1 MQLTDHR
8 ASSRRRERALPR
20 TRARRRAALAL
31 PLLGALALPACAGH
45 NLSRTVGKGN
55 GEFHSSL
62 GGPFFDSLGPAL
74 PTPNVNLGGRYG
86 VTDWMD
92 VDGGFNATALAYSIL
107 AFDVAANFQ
116 LYRKPQALAVA
127 SSVRL
132 YSYGDLDDA
141 PGYRGYPE
149 LGLHLGGPV
158 LRWLHLYGGV
168 TSTFQFAPP
177 EGKPPV
183 FLTPFFGT
191 EFLIPPRGETNRQ
204 HGLAL
209 HLGWTNP
216 WQDATAVVSYQP
228 GYGGLALYLN
238 YRVRFGGLDR

>member
-1 MQLTDHR
+1 MDR
-8 ASSRRRERALPR
+8 PASRTSRGLALVLAPVLG
-20 TRARRRAALAL
+20 AALAL
-31 PLLGALALPACAGH
+31 AGCAGH

-62 GGPFFDSLGPAL
+62 GGPFFDSLGPAI
-74 PTPNVNLGGRYG
+74 PVPHMNLGGRYG

-92 VDGGFNATALAYSIL
+92 VDGSVNATALAYSLL

-116 LYRKPQALAVA
+116 LYREPQALAVA
-127 SSVRL
+127 SSIRL
-132 YSYGDLDDA
+132 YNIGDLNDA
-141 PGYRGYPE
+141 PGYRAYPE

-158 LRWLHLYGGV
+158 TPWLHLYGGV
-168 TSTFQFAPP
+168 TSTFQFSPP
-177 EGKPPV
+177 ETKTPV

-191 EFLIPPRGETNRQ
+191 EFLMPPRGATNRQ

-216 WQDATAVVSYQP
+216 WQSSESVIAYQP

-238 YRVRFGGLDR
+238 YRVRFGGLER